1 MSDTVIEVKDLV
13 AGYLPGVN
21 ILNGTNFHADKG
33 ELIGIIG
40 PNGAGKSTLLK
51 ATQLC
56 SHAHA
61 TPRTHAGTEGLA
73 CLDGIKDLVQCPLR
87 LGVLEFTQLVLHTCP
102 ACLCLGVDVR
112 NTLLSLPLLLAHL
125 GIDFVLLC
133 LLVFVV
139 VPAR

>member
-51 ATQLC
+51 AIFGLVKV
-56 SHAHA
+56 
-61 TPRTHAGTEGLA
+61 REG
-73 CLDGIKDLVQCPLR
+73 
-87 LGVLEFTQLVLHTCP
+87 
-102 ACLCLGVDVR
+102 
-112 NTLLSLPLLLAHL
+112 
-125 GIDFVLLC
+125 
-133 LLVFVV
+133 
-139 VPAR
+139 